1 MSNKRGGDNLIKV
14 SMTGYPGEMN
24 QLLEVFEKTGVIKII
39 RRTVDLEEHG
49 SKRFKRVYLDLYLK
63 ENKK

>member
-1 MSNKRGGDNLIKV
+1 
-14 SMTGYPGEMN
+14 MTGYPGEMN